1 MLAANPNHSFH
12 VPISRLRASNSR
24 KFKILSNFSP
34 VTCFPPSRKFHI
46 SSVLPPNAVH
56 RTPRL
61 RKCRSRSCG
70 SLRSKFHVGAC
81 LAAGNNI
88 QSVNASQE
96 SFAPFSIKIPVGDRH
111 VSISIRGYLIY
122 SLEFCFTE
130 IG

>member
-1 MLAANPNHSFH
+1 MLAANPNHGFH

-24 KFKILSNFSP
+24 KFKILSDFSP
-34 VTCFPPSRKFHI
+34 VTCFPPSRKFRI

-56 RTPRL
+56 RSPRS

-81 LAAGNNI
+81 LAAGNNV
-88 QSVNASQE
+88 QSVNAPQE

-111 VSISIRGYLIY
+111 VSVSVRDYLIF
-122 SLEFCFTE
+122 SLEFRFSD